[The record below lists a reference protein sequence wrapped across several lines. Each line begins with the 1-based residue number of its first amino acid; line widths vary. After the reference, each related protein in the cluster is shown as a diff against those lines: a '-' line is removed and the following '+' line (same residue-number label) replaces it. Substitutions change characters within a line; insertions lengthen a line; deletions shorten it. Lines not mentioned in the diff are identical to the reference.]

1 VINFCRFGY
10 VIILGTYLL
19 MMWLSLCGA
28 REVDLMR
35 YPSCPF
41 SSLCTC
47 SKPGPDLGIVRCQN
61 VHLSRIP
68 EPDETFLGL
77 ERSLWE
83 LDLSHNQLT
92 RVPNRAL
99 RYLRKLRRLDLKGDA
114 LSACGTFN
122 CAF

>member
-1 VINFCRFGY
+1 MRLQQRTNHFRIFSGLYKVVISSNPLSY
-10 VIILGTYLL
+10 V
-19 MMWLSLCGA
+19 
-28 REVDLMR
+28 
-35 YPSCPF
+35 
-41 SSLCTC
+41 
-47 SKPGPDLGIVRCQN
+47 
-61 VHLSRIP
+61 
-68 EPDETFLGL
+68 PDETFLGL